1 MSGKDSG
8 LRIRIER
15 PLRDEFLRVCR
26 SQDKPASQV
35 LRQFMRDYVTQNT
48 ANRTEAPDKTT
59 AKPASE

>member
-15 PLRDEFLRVCR
+15 PLRDEFMRVCR

-35 LRQFMRDYVTQNT
+35 LRQFMRDYVTQNSPDGIQ
-48 ANRTEAPDKTT
+48 AHDKTT
-59 AKPASE
+59 AKPASK

>member
-35 LRQFMRDYVTQNT
+35 LRQFMRDYVTQNSADVT
-48 ANRTEAPDKTT
+48 DTHDKAT
-59 AKPASE
+59 AKPASN

>member
-35 LRQFMRDYVTQNT
+35 LRQFMRDYVMQN
-48 ANRTEAPDKTT
+48 AADGTEIHDKTI
-59 AKPASE
+59 AKPASN